1 MSEPKKLIDTPSQTA
16 GPFLHIGCTP
26 RITGINIFKSELGL
40 TPFQDIS
47 DNEAINIKGKI
58 YDGNDEPI
66 IDAMIETWQCD
77 ANGNYLSNQGF
88 ARIVTD
94 FKTGE
99 YQLKTIRPGNKI
111 NTDGSLSA
119 SYITF
124 WIVARGM
131 NRPLITRM
139 YFLEND
145 LRNDLMLNSIKIED
159 RLNTLIPYTEDN
171 KNFIFNI
178 YLQGKKETI
187 FFEF

>member
-1 MSEPKKLIDTPSQTA
+1 M
-16 GPFLHIGCTP
+16 C
-26 RITGINIFKSELGL
+26 
-40 TPFQDIS
+40 
-47 DNEAINIKGKI
+47 
-58 YDGNDEPI
+58 
-66 IDAMIETWQCD
+66 
-77 ANGNYLSNQGF
+77 
-88 ARIVTD
+88 
-94 FKTGE
+94 
-99 YQLKTIRPGNKI
+99 IR
-111 NTDGSLSA
+111 DSLSP

-139 YFLEND
+139 YFLENE

-159 RLNTLIPYTEDN
+159 RLNTLIPCTKDN